1 MSREPVSVTSR
12 KSKITVTEKGS
23 VGTQG
28 DGRTAL
34 FGGAAGRTAR
44 CLRTNLQ
51 DRAPLSPSGPAAET
65 KHPRFGARSSRILC
79 LTVLESRG
87 LRSGCRP
94 PGSGES
100 RFPGGHSIL
109 PLCGRLAETRR
120 ELSGVSSQKGT
131 DPVGSGPTLTSA
143 FHFNYLRKD
152 PNTATRGWGLGHM
165 NGASG
170 GPPRSAFYRM
180 QISLI

>member
-1 MSREPVSVTSR
+1 M
-12 KSKITVTEKGS
+12 VTEKGT
-23 VGTQG
+23 VGTRG

-44 CLRTNLQ
+44 CPRPNLQ

-65 KHPRFGARSSRILC
+65 KHPRFGARSSRILF
-79 LTVLESRG
+79 LTVLETRG

-152 PNTATRGWGLGHM
+152 PVSKHCHPGGGGLGHM